1 MDRIVSESS
10 TAAVAERLILTR
22 EALGYK
28 PSQLSRITGL
38 SPSALSNY
46 ESGSILISVRSA
58 NLYRAKFGV
67 TLDWIYHGD
76 LRALPHDFVVR
87 LQGQGRVKTP
97 QRRKRA

>member
-1 MDRIVSESS
+1 MNRIVSESS

-87 LQGQGRVKTP
+87 LQGRVKTP